1 MPRSVTPLLVL
12 AFACTRERA
21 PDELL
26 RARSI
31 PATPAA
37 ESPTSSDTTVVERC
51 LTAGERHGNLDSL
64 EQRLG
69 PRPSLSV
76 REVNDSV
83 SGVNGQLITHSWP
96 GLEFKVFRR
105 SDGYELRVGLTVFR
119 PVEWID
125 CDIVP
130 GTLVSTAQQV
140 LGTPAWTHSVAFD
153 TTLWGYE
160 DLPERPGLQ
169 LRMYR
174 DTVLAVGWVYV
185 VD

>member
-1 MPRSVTPLLVL
+1 MTRLVTPLLAL
-12 AFACTRERA
+12 ALACSREPA
-21 PDELL
+21 PDEL

-31 PATPAA
+31 AATLAA
-37 ESPTSSDTTVVERC
+37 ESPTSSDTTVVGRC

-69 PRPSLSV
+69 PRPSPSM

-83 SGVNGQLITHSWP
+83 SGVNGQLITYSWP
-96 GLEFKVFRR
+96 ELEFKVFRR
-105 SDGYELRVGLTVFR
+105 SDGHQLTVALTVWR
-119 PVEWID
+119 HVEWID
-125 CDIVP
+125 CDIFP
-130 GTLVSTAQQV
+130 GTLASTAQQA
-140 LGTPAWTHSVAFD
+140 LGAPAWTHSVAFD

-174 DTVLAVGWVYV
+174 DTVLAVGWVYF